1 MAPFE
6 NVDHFNILLQE
17 MVYNEA
23 GFFSFVSKIE
33 FMWIKRVLCSLSV

>member
-6 NVDHFNILLQE
+6 NLDHFNILLQE

-23 GFFSFVSKIE
+23 VFFYFVSKI
-33 FMWIKRVLCSLSV
+33 